1 MKTIIKKN
9 SIKLKFKLCNWK
21 GSFFLIKLNRMENNK
36 KKGLLLI
43 MSGPSGVG
51 KGTVREKLMED
62 KSLNLFY
69 SVSMTTRN
77 MRPGEVNGREYY
89 FVTKEDFM
97 KQVAD
102 DNLLEWAEYVGNC
115 YGTPRDKVE
124 AMRNEG
130 KNVLLEIDVKG
141 AENVFKKVPD
151 VVSIFIAPPSVEELR
166 NRLKGR
172 GTESDEVINNRVNAA
187 AKELEYKGLYKHVVI
202 NDKLE
207 DAVEEIRQII
217 KRGM

>member
-1 MKTIIKKN
+1 
-9 SIKLKFKLCNWK
+9 
-21 GSFFLIKLNRMENNK
+21 MENNK

-43 MSGPSGVG
+43 FSGPSGVG

-69 SVSMTTRN
+69 SVSMTTRK
-77 MRPGEVNGREYY
+77 MRPGEVDGREYY
-89 FVTKEDFM
+89 FVTREEFM
-97 KQVAD
+97 KQVEN

-124 AMRNEG
+124 AMREEG

-166 NRLKGR
+166 SRLKGR
-172 GTESDEVINNRVNAA
+172 GTESEEVINNRVNAA
-187 AKELEYKGLYKHVVI
+187 TKELEYQKLYKHVVI

-207 DAVEEIRQII
+207 DAVDEIRQII
-217 KRGM
+217 KSQMQR

>member
-1 MKTIIKKN
+1 
-9 SIKLKFKLCNWK
+9 
-21 GSFFLIKLNRMENNK
+21 MENLK

-51 KGTVREKLMED
+51 KGTIRELLMLD

-89 FVTKEDFM
+89 FVSKDEFM
-97 KQVAD
+97 KNVEN

-115 YGTPRDKVE
+115 YGTPKDKVE
-124 AMRNEG
+124 QTRFEG

-141 AENVFKKVPD
+141 CSNVLKKVPD
-151 VVSIFIAPPSVEELR
+151 AISIFIAPPSEEELA
-166 NRLKGR
+166 NRLRGR
-172 GTESDEVINNRVNAA
+172 GTESEEVIANRVKTAK
-187 AKELEYKGLYKHVVI
+187 KELEYKSQYEYVVI

-207 DAVEEIRQII
+207 DCVEEIRQII
-217 KRGM
+217 KARM

>member
-1 MKTIIKKN
+1 
-9 SIKLKFKLCNWK
+9 
-21 GSFFLIKLNRMENNK
+21 MENNK

-89 FVTKEDFM
+89 FVTKEEFM

-115 YGTPRDKVE
+115 YGTPKDKVE
-124 AMRNEG
+124 AMRLEG

-151 VVSIFIAPPSVEELR
+151 VISIFIAPPSVEELR
-166 NRLKGR
+166 KRLRGR
-172 GTESDEVINNRVNAA
+172 GTESEEVINNRVSAA
-187 AKELEYKGLYKHVVI
+187 TKELEYQRLYKHVVI

-217 KRGM
+217 KKGM